1 MGERRSGLR
10 SWVPTPNGARQ
21 FRLGGVGGAA
31 SLPPCPPWLKCSRN
45 GAAPEA
51 RRSEAHAQPGEL
63 TLKRYARRVRSPLLE
78 PLLQLA
84 EKWRLA
90 TRAASWQVAFAVVAC
105 GGVVAL
111 LDARSG
117 TARARAVAAS
127 VLAATATVSLTR
139 VLLERRR
146 LKDPRRILRGP
157 VHREDRVR
165 ADRAIRALSFVG
177 ADGEVEV
184 EGTSRELA
192 RLHVTRVLAELPSEP
207 TVKRAARATVR
218 VGWVALALGIG
229 ALGWA
234 IANGWSVFE
243 GGDVL
248 LARRG
253 IAPVSARWLDDVA
266 VGVRPPEYLHLSP
279 ISDAGNGPLLL
290 PYGSVITVRGTPL
303 HPGRG
308 LILNDGSG
316 EVAFVDDGA
325 GAVVARWSL
334 TQSQTLRVVARFG
347 EVVIPE
353 ADAIQI
359 TSIPDDPPV
368 VSLEGAPRQIA
379 VAEATDDIPL
389 RYEASDDH
397 GLREVHLVLRCG
409 TREER
414 RVLARLDGETKT
426 DKGGQVLK
434 LRDPFVV
441 KSHAPVRVNVEA
453 RDNDPLTG
461 PKWGASSAI
470 TIVPPDVGE
479 PEANLLDALRRVR
492 DALVDTLATRLKT
505 EVPSDT
511 ATRTALAEGDNR
523 IHGGNEDLLHQVLS
537 ATYAGVRVPSR
548 IRAILLAQEE
558 QTKKEIVA
566 EVRAPSA
573 SSHDTVVRATER
585 FVLVADATVQ
595 GLAVRDAREAARQ
608 LADSAEDVAIGATE
622 VQNEALDARS
632 RGAVRMDAAIA
643 VLGAGSRVM
652 RRLGDLGRD
661 LGEIIEADLSRIK
674 RAREAGD
681 LVHAEL
687 AARDLAIRLHQP
699 DRSFGARG
707 GVRRAGGEAGGAQG
721 TSEDGREAPDEVEQ
735 AFDEAAQDLERLA
748 QQHAGEMGK
757 VEEALA
763 ASTSEQELK
772 QLGEEAKRHAE
783 AVREAARPLPRVGQ
797 GSDSWTSKGA
807 AARDLAE
814 QMARSLE
821 DFRPDNAVESG
832 RSAMGALDEAKKM
845 LQRGGWLNDPSGV
858 GQRAVDQ
865 ARRKLE
871 AEAQWAEE
879 QLREIR
885 RRAAER
891 ARSQL
896 EQGGDEENKLA
907 DRARELAQKARTSG
921 TFPQQ
926 AIESI
931 EDAERAAREAAT
943 ALRRDDAEQ
952 GVARQ
957 REAQRDLEAA
967 REQLRGDDEESAH
980 AAREDGDGR
989 TSGGAT
995 DIVPKAGTHHG
1006 PEEFRRRVMRGLGQ
1020 PASGT
1025 LKDAVKRYAEGLL
1038 R

>member
-1 MGERRSGLR
+1 
-10 SWVPTPNGARQ
+10 
-21 FRLGGVGGAA
+21 
-31 SLPPCPPWLKCSRN
+31 
-45 GAAPEA
+45 
-51 RRSEAHAQPGEL
+51 
-63 TLKRYARRVRSPLLE
+63 VRSTLIAPLAA
-78 PLLQLA
+78 LA
-84 EKWRLA
+84 ERWRSA
-90 TRAASWQVAFAVVAC
+90 TRASRWQVGFALVVC

-117 TARARAVAAS
+117 TTRARAVATS
-127 VLAATATVSLTR
+127 VLVATATLALTR
-139 VLLERRR
+139 SLLERRR
-146 LKDPRRILRGP
+146 LRDPRGVLLGP
-157 VHREDRVR
+157 VRRENRLR
-165 ADRAIRALSFVG
+165 ADRALRALSFVG
-177 ADGEVEV
+177 PDGDVHV

-192 RLHVTRVLAELPSEP
+192 RLHVTRVLSELPDEP
-207 TVKRAARATVR
+207 AVKHAARVITR
-218 VGWVALALGIG
+218 VGWVALVLGIG

-234 IANGWSVFE
+234 FARGWSVFE

-248 LARRG
+248 LARGG

-279 ISDAGNGPLLL
+279 IPDAGNGPLLL
-290 PYGSVITVRGTPL
+290 PYGSIITVRGTPL
-303 HPGRG
+303 HPGRS
-308 LILNDGSG
+308 LLLSDGSG

-334 TQSQTLRVVARFG
+334 AQSQTLRVVARFG
-347 EVVIPE
+347 DVVIPE
-353 ADAIQI
+353 ADSIRI
-359 TSIPDDPPV
+359 TSIADASPV
-368 VSLEGAPRQIA
+368 VTLEGAPRQ
-379 VAEATDDIPL
+379 VALVGATEDIPL

-434 LRDPFVV
+434 LRDPFVL
-441 KSHAPVRVNVEA
+441 KSHAPVQVNVEA

-461 PKWGASSAI
+461 PKWGASPAI
-470 TIVPPDVGE
+470 AIVPPDVGE

-492 DALVDTLATRLKT
+492 DRLVETLAARLTT
-505 EVPSDT
+505 EVPTDT
-511 ATRTALAEGDNR
+511 AARRTVAEGDDR
-523 IHGGNEDLLHQVLS
+523 RHRDDEHLLNQALS
-537 ATYAGVRVPSR
+537 ETHAGVRVPSR

-558 QTKKEIVA
+558 RTRREILA
-566 EVRAPSA
+566 EVHAPSV
-573 SSHDTVVRATER
+573 SSHDAVIRATEG
-585 FVLVADATVQ
+585 FVLVTDATVQ
-595 GLAVRDAREAARQ
+595 GLAVRNAREAARQ
-608 LADSAEDVAIGATE
+608 LADSAEDVALGATE
-622 VQNEALDARS
+622 VQNEAHDARS
-632 RGAVRMDAAIA
+632 RGAVRMDTATM
-643 VLGAGSRVM
+643 VLLAGSRVM
-652 RRLGDLGRD
+652 KRLGDLGRD

-681 LVHAEL
+681 LLHAEL
-687 AARDLAIRLHQP
+687 AALDLAIRLHQP

-721 TSEDGREAPDEVEQ
+721 TSEDGREPPDEVEQ
-735 AFDEAAQDLERLA
+735 AFDEAQQDLERLA

-757 VEEALA
+757 MEEALA

-772 QLGEEAKRHAE
+772 QLGEEARRHAE
-783 AVREAARPLPRVGQ
+783 AVREAARPLPRVGL

-814 QMARSLE
+814 QMARALE
-821 DFRPDNAVESG
+821 DFRPDNAVQSG
-832 RSAMGALDEAKKM
+832 RSAMSALDEAKKM
-845 LQRGGWLNDPSGV
+845 LQRGGWLNDPSGDQ
-858 GQRAVDQ
+858 QRAVDE

-871 AEAQWAEE
+871 SEGRWAEE

-885 RRAAER
+885 KRAAER

-896 EQGGDEENKLA
+896 EQGGEEESKLA
-907 DRARELAQKARTSG
+907 DRARDLAQKARTSG
-921 TFPQQ
+921 SFPQQ
-926 AIESI
+926 AVESI
-931 EDAERAAREAAT
+931 EEAEHAAREAAA
-943 ALRRDDAEQ
+943 ALRHDDAER
-952 GVARQ
+952 GLARQ

-967 REQLRGDDEESAH
+967 REQLRGDDEESSRAS
-980 AAREDGDGR
+980 REEGDGR
-989 TSGGAT
+989 KPSVAS

-1025 LKDAVKRYAEGLL
+1025 LKDAVRRYAEGLL